1 MTPSR
6 FTEMGRALY
15 GERWQ
20 SESARAL
27 GRSYRTVRHWLS
39 ETWPIPEWVEGEMVR
54 LLAERV
60 EKIEQLTEG
69 TGG

>member
-1 MTPSR
+1 MTPAR

-15 GERWQ
+15 GEMWQ
-20 SESARAL
+20 SETARAL
-27 GRSYRTVRHWLS
+27 GVSDRTVRRWLS
-39 ETWPIPEWVEGEMVR
+39 NGKPVPDGVEGEMVR
-54 LLAERV
+54 LLGERV